1 MAAAA
6 AHADRSPAPQ
16 AAGPVAIVA
25 GAGRLPLL
33 IAAALD
39 AVGRPCR
46 VLAIRGFA
54 DPATRRRADATV
66 DLLDVR
72 GALDILCGW
81 HPAGVTLAGAV
92 ARPSPA
98 ALLNTLAAYR
108 NRETLRSLA
117 SGGDDHLLRGVLA
130 LLEEHGLQVL
140 GVRDLAPGL
149 MAPVGRLGALGPDAA
164 AEASVAAGRAL
175 LASLSPHDVGQAAVV
190 ASRRVLAVE
199 GPEGTDRMLDRAR
212 ALSRRPFGLGRAP
225 AAMVLVKRAKDGQDL
240 RVDLPAIGPRTVKRA
255 AQAGCIGIA
264 VGAGDTLVLDRAE
277 TAALADR
284 LGLFLLGL
292 PPDPPEPAP

>member
-1 MAAAA
+1 MEAAAA
-6 AHADRSPAPQ
+6 TTAPAPSP
-16 AAGPVAIVA
+16 AGPVAIVA

-33 IAAALD
+33 IAAALER
-39 AVGRPCR
+39 AGRSCR

-72 GALDILCGW
+72 GALETLSAW
-81 HPAGVTLAGAV
+81 TPAGVTLAGAV

-108 NRETLRSLA
+108 NREALRSLA

-130 LLEEHGLQVL
+130 LLEEHGLPVL
-140 GVRDLAPGL
+140 GVRELAPNL
-149 MAPVGRLGALGPDAA
+149 MAPAGRFGALVPDETAQG
-164 AEASVAAGRAL
+164 SVAAGRAL

-190 ASRRVLAVE
+190 AGRRVLAVE
-199 GPEGTDRMLDRAR
+199 GPEGTDRMLARAR
-212 ALSRRPFGLGRAP
+212 ALARRPLGFGRPP
-225 AAMVLVKRAKDGQDL
+225 AGMVLVKLPKDGQDL

-255 AQAGCIGIA
+255 AEAGCTGLA
-264 VGAGDTLVLDRAE
+264 VGAGDTLVLDRPE
-277 TAALADR
+277 TVALADR

-292 PPDPPEPAP
+292 TPDPEPNA